1 MRRYIREKI
10 GNAFFEVYVKSTIDT
25 CISRDPKGLYKKA
38 IDGQINNFTGI
49 SAPFEEPQ
57 NPDLILD
64 TEKYDLAD
72 SVEMLIDSIKPII
85 SI

>member
-10 GNAFFEVYVKSTIDT
+10 GNDLFEVYVKSTIDT

-49 SAPFEEPQ
+49 SAPFRG
-57 NPDLILD
+57 
-64 TEKYDLAD
+64 A
-72 SVEMLIDSIKPII
+72 SKPRFDFGYRKI
-85 SI
+85 

>member
-1 MRRYIREKI
+1 
-10 GNAFFEVYVKSTIDT
+10 VYVKSTIDT

-49 SAPFEEPQ
+49 SASFEEPQ

-72 SVEMLIDSIKPII
+72 SVEMLIDSIKPSVNI
-85 SI
+85 